1 MRQFLLYATCC
12 DSRHDFTR
20 SFHSYG
26 IFLWAKIVGKVIQRN
41 KMMHLPSSSRSGFMY
56 DTVLFASPTVFL
68 LCGCSLESL
77 FSVSDIQQT
86 GEALC
91 ESVPLFSV
99 NHTHSHV
106 LFLIPVMVVRWKEI
120 RGGGEFLAHAC
131 LHFTVLQWFLIFSLR
146 SMSAFRVQV
155 CCCRLLFGTLM
166 CKEWIG
172 VQCDLR
178 GPGHWWWPLQQSVL

>member
-1 MRQFLLYATCC
+1 MWDDFYLLYA
-12 DSRHDFTR
+12 
-20 SFHSYG
+20 
-26 IFLWAKIVGKVIQRN
+26 LQRN

-77 FSVSDIQQT
+77 FSVSDIQQIR
-86 GEALC
+86 EALC

-99 NHTHSHV
+99 NHTLSCS
-106 LFLIPVMVVRWKEI
+106 LFHPSDGGAMKRNKRRRWI
-120 RGGGEFLAHAC
+120 SCSCVSSFYSR
-131 LHFTVLQWFLIFSLR
+131 WFLIFSLC
-146 SMSAFRVQV
+146 SMPAFRVQA

-172 VQCDLR
+172 VQCDLQ